1 MKLKKIA
8 ILTPN
13 LYHGGAE
20 RVAGLLSMKLS
31 SLYEV
36 YVFIRDAAERNYEYG
51 GELIDCGRD
60 GADYYEYYVD
70 YYKKILAIDCS
81 ISFMEPF
88 NFVNIRT
95 RQKNEKII
103 ISERNVQ
110 SKFFP
115 PMYYENFWAKKLYNY
130 ADAIVAVSEGVK
142 EDLIYNFEVQPELI
156 TTIYNFINKRRVK
169 ELANKLYESDESIAF
184 KEFVKDDP
192 YFVNV
197 GRLSLQKNQH
207 KLLIQFAKVVQEKP
221 NIKLVFIGSGELEDE
236 LNVLIKSLKMEDKV
250 KIIARTPNPFIYMK
264 NAVSFVLS
272 SDFEGLPNVLLEAM
286 TLGVPCI
293 SVDCMSGPRE
303 LMKETGNYQDKIELN
318 QHLDRGIL
326 VPDLETDKEGSTS
339 FLADAMK
346 FMLENKDY
354 RDKVSENEK
363 LYMEQYDNEKLLD
376 SWIQTIEDS
385 RRTDIK
391 KNWDISLKKV
401 SVYGAGKVGKMV
413 VRQLLEDGISVEN
426 IIVSDVENNPPMIDG
441 VKVIS
446 LEEAGKNAEN
456 IDLVFGV
463 TGPAKDEITRKI
475 ENVGFRSIHIPR
487 IRPEE

>member
-1 MKLKKIA
+1 MKVKKIA

-20 RVAGLLSMKLS
+20 RVAGLLSVKLS

-36 YVFIRDAAERNYEYG
+36 YIFIRDISEKNYEYG

-60 GADYYEYYVD
+60 GADFYEYYVD
-70 YYKKILAIDCS
+70 YYKKILAVDCS

-95 RQKNEKII
+95 RQENEKII

-110 SKFFP
+110 SKFMP
-115 PMYYENFWAKKLYNY
+115 PMYYENFWAKELYNY

-142 EDLIYNFEVQPELI
+142 EDLIYNFAVWPELI
-156 TTIYNFINKRRVK
+156 TTIYNFINKQKVQD
-169 ELANKLYESDESIAF
+169 LASKLLGDNEKIEF
-184 KEFVKDDP
+184 EEFVREDP

-207 KLLIQFAKVVQEKP
+207 KLIVQFAKVVQENP
-221 NIKLVFIGSGELEDE
+221 NVKLVLIGSGELDDE
-236 LNVLIKSLKMEDKV
+236 LNLLIKSLKLEENV
-250 KIIARTPNPFIYMK
+250 RIIARTANPFVYIK

-303 LMKETGNYQDKIELN
+303 LMKETSNYQDKIISNECLE
-318 QHLDRGIL
+318 RGIL
-326 VPDLETDKEGSTS
+326 VPDVQTDKEGSTS
-339 FLADAMK
+339 FLAEAMK

-354 RDKVSENEK
+354 RDEVSENEK
-363 LYMEQYDNEKLLD
+363 IYMEQYDNEKILD
-376 SWIQTIEDS
+376 RWIQIIEDD
-385 RRTDIK
+385 RRTDTGK
-391 KNWDISLKKV
+391 DWDIKLKKV

-413 VRQLLEDGISVEN
+413 VRQLLEDDILVEN
-426 IIVSDVENNPPMIDG
+426 IIVSDTKNNPPIIEG
-441 VKVIS
+441 IRVIS
-446 LEEAGKNAEN
+446 LEEASKNAKN

-463 TGPAKDEITRKI
+463 TGPAKDEITKKV

-487 IRPEE
+487 VRPEI